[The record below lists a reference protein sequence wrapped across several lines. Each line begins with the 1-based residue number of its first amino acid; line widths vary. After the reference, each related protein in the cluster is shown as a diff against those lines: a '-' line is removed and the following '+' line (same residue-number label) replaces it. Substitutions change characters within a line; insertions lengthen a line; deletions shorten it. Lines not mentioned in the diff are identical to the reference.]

1 MDNKAINPV
10 VGVIV
15 GVVVLLIV
23 LGLGYKFFLAP
34 PTLPNPADH
43 PPRPG
48 YTSYPGAAA
57 PRGAP
62 AGAAAAPTSP

>member
-1 MDNKAINPV
+1 MDIKQINPLA
-10 VGVIV
+10 GVIV

-43 PPRPG
+43 PARPG
-48 YTSYPGAAA
+48 YTTGYPGAKATT
-57 PRGAP
+57 P
-62 AGAAAAPTSP
+62 